1 MADDNSCAALYR
13 THEQVEAAIRVLQTA
28 EFDIRKISIVGKSY
42 HGEENPIG
50 LYKIDDRVSFWGAQG
65 AFWGG
70 MCSAALFWMPGLG
83 PVVLAGPLVATL
95 VGALEG
101 GMAVGGLSAL
111 GVALYSIDIPKDSII
126 RYEAAL
132 NSNQYL
138 IIVHG
143 TQKEVERVYEVLVV
157 SESTDA
163 AIHLS

>member
-1 MADDNSCAALYR
+1 MVDDNSCAALYR
-13 THEQVEAAIRVLQTA
+13 THEQVEVAIRVLQAA

-42 HGEENPIG
+42 HCEEHLIG
-50 LYKIDDRVSFWGAQG
+50 FYKIDDRVSFWGAQG

-70 MCSAALFWMPGLG
+70 MCGAAFFWMPGLG

-101 GMAVGGLSAL
+101 DMAVGGLSAL

-132 NSNQYL
+132 NSDQYL

-143 TQKEVERVYEVLVV
+143 TQREVERVYEVLVV
-157 SESTDA
+157 SESTDV